1 MEYGY
6 FFTGF
11 PGFISN
17 QLIREV
23 LRRNDGMGRFYVLVL
38 PNMVEKAEVER
49 AAILLEFG
57 LPESHFE
64 IIEGDIA
71 SPGLAIDPEVQTQLE
86 TAVTHVFHLAA
97 IYDLAVPKEIAY
109 LVNVE
114 GTRNVNDW
122 TKTLKSIKRYTYF
135 STAFVA
141 GRREGILYEDE
152 LIKPSS
158 FKNYYE
164 ETKYEAEVLVEALKS
179 EVPVTII
186 RPGIVKGHS
195 RTGETIKFDGPYFIM
210 NFIDRLS
217 FMPFLPKLGKG
228 DSVVNLVP
236 VDYII
241 EATTYLTFSQKG
253 AGKTYHLTDPKP
265 YKVSELYE
273 MMMYEMMKK
282 QPKGSVPL
290 ALAKGGLHFRVFRRY
305 LGVEKEALD
314 YFTWKGTFD
323 SSQAQDDL
331 KDSGIRCPDFKEGI
345 TAMAAFYKENKH
357 KTQYQ
362 INIL

>member
-23 LRRNDGMGRFYVLVL
+23 LRKNYGEGTVNVLVL
-38 PNMVEKAEVER
+38 PSMTEKANFER
-49 AAILLEFG
+49 MAIIRDFG
-57 LPESHFE
+57 ISEDQFR
-64 IIEGDIA
+64 IIEGDITK
-71 SPGLAIDPEVQTQLE
+71 PGLGIHPEKNELLKE
-86 TAVTHVFHLAA
+86 RVTHVFHLAA
-97 IYDLAVPKEIAY
+97 IYDLAVPKDIAFR
-109 LVNVE
+109 VNVD

-122 TKTLKSIKRYTYF
+122 VRALKNIQRFTYF

-141 GRREGILYEDE
+141 GKREGILYEDE
-152 LIKPSS
+152 LIRPSA
-158 FKNYYE
+158 FKNFYE
-164 ETKYEAEVLVEALKS
+164 ETKYEAEVLVDSLKA

-195 RTGETIKFDGPYFIM
+195 KTGETIKFDGPYFIM
-210 NFIDRLS
+210 NFIDRLR
-217 FMPFLPKLGKG
+217 FMPFLPRLGKG
-228 DSVVNLVP
+228 DTVVNLVP

-241 EATTYLTFSQKG
+241 EATTYLAFADKG

-273 MMMYEMMKK
+273 MMMAELLQK

-290 ALAKGGLHFRVFRRY
+290 GLAKAGLNFRVLRRY

-314 YFTWKGTFD
+314 YFTWRGNFD

-331 KDSGIRCPDFKEGI
+331 KDSGIQCPDFKEGI
-345 TAMAAFYKENKH
+345 SAMASFYKQNKH
-357 KTQYQ
+357 ESNYQ